1 MDQKVS
7 PKEESRTVFVSN
19 LSFDTTVEAVKAALE
34 GCGTID
40 NARLVPDFKGRS
52 KGFGYI
58 TFVSSQAVAEAIKR
72 DRVLVDK
79 RPMFISNYETDKT
92 GHKFQY
98 SNQKEKDKLFVKGLP
113 YSMSEQDIKEVF
125 QAHAPV
131 TEIRLVTQRNGYS
144 KGICFIKF
152 ANAKDAECA
161 RKAMD
166 QTELKGFVISVMISN
181 PSEAKKPNNPY
192 VEKPNPNKPDTGARK
207 SKLSFMPRSVA
218 KKDPPTN
225 ASAKQSDD
233 KPKSNDD
240 FRKFLQ

>member
-1 MDQKVS
+1 M
-7 PKEESRTVFVSN
+7 
-19 LSFDTTVEAVKAALE
+19 
-34 GCGTID
+34 
-40 NARLVPDFKGRS
+40 PDFKGRS

-58 TFVSSQAVAEAIKR
+58 TFVNSRAVDQALKK

-79 RPMFISNYETDKT
+79 RPMFVSKYETDKT

-98 SNQKEKDKLFVKGLP
+98 STEKEKDKLFVKGLP
-113 YSMSEQDIKEVF
+113 HSMTEQEIKEIF

-152 ANAKDAECA
+152 GSAKDAECA

-166 QTELKGFVISVMISN
+166 QTDLKGFVISVMISN
-181 PSEAKKPNNPY
+181 PSEAKKPSNPY
-192 VEKPNPNKPDTGARK
+192 IQKPNPNKPDTGARK
-207 SKLSFMPRSVA
+207 SKLSFMPRSLVKKTEPARASTA
-218 KKDPPTN
+218 KP
-225 ASAKQSDD
+225 DD